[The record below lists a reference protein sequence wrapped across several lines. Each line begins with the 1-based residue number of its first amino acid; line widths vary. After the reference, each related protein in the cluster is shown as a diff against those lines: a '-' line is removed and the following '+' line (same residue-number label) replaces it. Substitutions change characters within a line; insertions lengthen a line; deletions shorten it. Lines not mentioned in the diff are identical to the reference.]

1 MMIKETEEQL
11 LVLIEPTEQEEVI
24 IKNYIKDKG
33 VIRLMEE
40 FNDIELSNDTK
51 EKIEALKIILSA
63 SSD

>member
-24 IKNYIKDKG
+24 IKNYIKEKG
-33 VIRLMEE
+33 VISFMEE
-40 FNDIELSNDTK
+40 YNDIELSNDTK

>member
-33 VIRLMEE
+33 VISFMEE
-40 FNDIELSNDTK
+40 YNDIELSNDTK
-51 EKIEALKIILSA
+51 EKIEALKIILNA